1 MKITK
6 YEHACFTVENDG
18 NVLVV
23 DPGAYTTDFVAPENV
38 VGVVLTHMH
47 EDHFDKDLVA
57 QIVDKNPGV
66 IIIAPADVVAQ
77 IEVFETRTVIGG
89 DSVSL
94 PGFELDFFG
103 SEHAFIYEHSHVA
116 DNVGV
121 LINDLIYYPGDS
133 FTVPE
138 KPVDTLALPVAA
150 PWLKTAEVIDFALA
164 IKPRFIFPTHDAIL
178 SNTGKDLS
186 DQVVPRLVDGV
197 DYQRIDGQTIDV

>member
-23 DPGAYTTDFVAPENV
+23 DPGNYTTDFVAPENV
-38 VGVVLTHMH
+38 VAVVLTHMH
-47 EDHFDKDLVA
+47 ADHFDKDLLA
-57 QIVDKNPGV
+57 QVIDKNPNA
-66 IIIAPADVVAQ
+66 IIVAPADVVPQ
-77 IEVFETRTVIGG
+77 IEVFETRAVTGG

-103 SEHAFIYEHSHVA
+103 GEHAYIYEHTHVA

-138 KPVDTLALPVAA
+138 KPVDTLALPIAA
-150 PWLKTAEVIDFALA
+150 PWLKLAEVIDFALA

-178 SNTGKDLS
+178 SDAGRGLHDTA
-186 DQVVPRLVDGV
+186 VPRFVEGV
-197 DYQRIDGQTIDV
+197 EYKRIDGQTIDV